1 MGWVEALGNR
11 LFKSYITDLRRSIGS
26 EVISEILKMVRGR
39 AVYPPDSVETYIDKG
54 YLFNPVVYSIVSFI
68 AQKAG
73 AIPWGVYEVKNDK
86 ALQLYKSANTYNLST
101 KMVKTKALVALPNH
115 DLNELFIRP
124 NSIQGW
130 SDFFEQYVGFKK
142 ITGNSYVH

>member
-1 MGWVEALGNR
+1 MGLIEALGKK
-11 LFKSYITDLRRSIGS
+11 LFKGYIADLRRSIGS

-39 AVYPPDSVETYIDKG
+39 AVYPPDSVDTYIDKG

-86 ALQLYKSANTYNLST
+86 ALHSYKSANSYNLNT
-101 KMVKTKALVALPNH
+101 KIIKTKALVALPDH
-115 DLNELFIRP
+115 ELNAIFLKP
-124 NSIQGW
+124 NILQGGRSSLSRW
-130 SDFFEQYVGFKK
+130 
-142 ITGNSYVH
+142 